1 VTGGAVPADERFRRL
16 ARDRPDEPALIVDG
30 GPGAPDVVVSRAELD
45 TASADLAA
53 RLAVPAAAAPRPPV
67 VVIDAANDAR
77 TVIVFAACMRAR
89 LPFLPVD
96 PLMPEPESARLL
108 EELSA
113 HRSAVRP
120 ADAAS
125 ARAPGGGRPVPG
137 ATGGHLLATGGSSG
151 APRLIEHPRPLDH
164 DPARVPNAM
173 LRAVG
178 WRSGQRQLIAGP
190 LHHAAPFMCCWEGL
204 LNGDTLV
211 VLPRFDPRRMLRAI
225 DEHAVQW
232 AQLTP
237 VHLQWGLLAARRS
250 SFSLRSLNAVMHTA
264 APCPAEVKRA
274 WIDLLGPTRLYE
286 VYGATEA
293 IGTTVLR
300 GDEWLERPGSV
311 GRGFCTQ
318 IRILDAGGRLVPAG
332 VEGEVFMR
340 RTAGRDSVG
349 RELGAPSGGA
359 PSSGLRWTVDGFAGV
374 GDVGRLDADGYL
386 YLAARRHDMVIV
398 GGGNVYPAEVEGAL
412 AEHPDI
418 LDVAVAGRADEQLGG
433 RLVALVVKRPGS
445 TLTEAAVTEHARG
458 LLAPHKVPWTVRFVA
473 ELPRTEAGK
482 LHRRRLAEE
491 EVTGV

>member
-1 VTGGAVPADERFRRL
+1 MTGAAVPADMRFRAL
-16 ARDRPDEPALIVDG
+16 ARERPDEPAVIVDG
-30 GPGAPDVVVSRAELD
+30 GPDASDAVVRWEELD
-45 TASADLAA
+45 AASADLAA
-53 RLAVPAAAAPRPPV
+53 RLAGPVAAAPRPPV
-67 VVIDAANDAR
+67 VLIDAANDAR
-77 TVIVFAACMRAR
+77 TVIALAACMRAR

-96 PLMPEPESARLL
+96 PLMPAAESSRLL
-108 EELSA
+108 DALTV
-113 HRSAVRP
+113 HRSAVRLE
-120 ADAAS
+120 DAALCDPS
-125 ARAPGGGRPVPG
+125 PDGWSGSQRAGGY
-137 ATGGHLLATGGSSG
+137 LLATGGSSG
-151 APRLIEHPRPLDH
+151 TPRLIEHPRRLDH
-164 DPARVPNAM
+164 DPVRVPNAM

-204 LNGDTLV
+204 LDGNTLV

-232 AQLTP
+232 AQLAP
-237 VHLQWGLLAARRS
+237 VHLQWGLLAAGRS
-250 SFSLRSLNAVMHTA
+250 AFSLRSLNAVMHTA

-293 IGTTVLR
+293 VGTTVLR

-318 IRILDAGGRLVPAG
+318 IRIVDEAGRLVPAG

-340 RTAGRDSVG
+340 RTTGRDAVG
-349 RELGAPSGGA
+349 RELGAPST
-359 PSSGLRWTVDGFAGV
+359 GLRWTVDGFASV
-374 GDVGRLDADGYL
+374 GDVGRLDTGGYL

-398 GGGNVYPAEVEGAL
+398 GGGNVYPAEVEAAL

-418 LDVAVAGRADEQLGG
+418 LDVAVVGRADEHLGG
-433 RLVALVVKRPGS
+433 RVLALVIRRPGS
-445 TLTEAAVTEHARG
+445 VLTEAGVTAFARR
-458 LLAPHKVPWTVRFVA
+458 LLAPHKVPWAVRFVS

-482 LHRRRLAEE
+482 LQRRRLAEQ
-491 EVTGV
+491 EVTDV

>member
-1 VTGGAVPADERFRRL
+1 MTGGAVPAAERFREL
-16 ARDRPDEPALIVDG
+16 ARDRPDKPALIVDG
-30 GPGAPDVVVSRAELD
+30 GPAAPDTVVSREALD
-45 TASADLAA
+45 AASADLAA
-53 RLAVPAAAAPRPPV
+53 RLAASAAATPRPPV

-77 TVIVFAACMRAR
+77 TVIAFAACMRAR
-89 LPFLPVD
+89 LPFLPLD
-96 PLMPEPESARLL
+96 PLMPEAEAARVLDA
-108 EELSA
+108 LSA
-113 HRSAVRP
+113 HRSPVAVEDTASP
-120 ADAAS
+120 A
-125 ARAPGGGRPVPG
+125 GRPHA
-137 ATGGHLLATGGSSG
+137 ATGRGGYLLATGGSSG
-151 APRLIEHPRPLDH
+151 TPRLIEHPRPLDH

-204 LNGDTLV
+204 LGGDTLV

-225 DEHAVQW
+225 DEHAIEW

-237 VHLQWGLLAARRS
+237 VHLQWGLAALERS
-250 SFSLRSLNAVMHTA
+250 AYSLRSLNAVMHTA

-293 IGTTVLR
+293 VGTTLLR

-318 IRILDAGGRLVPAG
+318 IRIVDEDGRLVPPG
-332 VEGEVFMR
+332 VEGEVLMR
-340 RTAGRDSVG
+340 RTTGRDAVG
-349 RELGAPSGGA
+349 RELGGASGGV
-359 PSSGLRWTVDGFAGV
+359 RWTVDGFAGV
-374 GDVGRLDADGYL
+374 GDVGRLDASGHL

-398 GGGNVYPAEVEGAL
+398 GGGNVYPAEVEAAL

-418 LDVAVAGRADEQLGG
+418 LDVAAVGRADGQLGG
-433 RLVALVVKRPGS
+433 GLLALVIKRPGS
-445 TLTEAAVTEHARG
+445 ALTEAAVADFARG
-458 LLAPHKVPWTVRFVA
+458 RLAPHKVPWTVRFVT

-482 LHRRRLAEE
+482 LHRRRLAEQ